1 MACSAEQRGLEW
13 SSHVNLEDDRR
24 AFPQGDVGNDAA
36 EAAPASYEAVV
47 LWVGI
52 SRVVAMQHVG
62 TLPGVELKAKQR
74 GAALGAAARR
84 TALRDAQLRGDILL
98 GRSAPNVA
106 DRGWTAQLVRTTR
119 DIR

>member
-24 AFPQGDVGNDAA
+24 AFPQGDVGNGAA

-62 TLPGVELKAKQR
+62 TLPGVELKAKGR
-74 GAALGAAARR
+74 GAALGAAARWS
-84 TALRDAQLRGDILL
+84 TARSWQQPRSLVQPRRGRASGAKGTIFV
-98 GRSAPNVA
+98 GMVS
-106 DRGWTAQLVRTTR
+106 
-119 DIR
+119 